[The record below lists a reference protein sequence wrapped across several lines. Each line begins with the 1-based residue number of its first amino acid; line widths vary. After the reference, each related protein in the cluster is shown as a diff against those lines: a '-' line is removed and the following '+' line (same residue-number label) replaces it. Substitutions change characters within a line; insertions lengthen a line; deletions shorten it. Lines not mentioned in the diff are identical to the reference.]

1 MKITLIYDNTTLNT
15 ELKSDWGFA
24 ALIETGYST
33 ILFDTGG
40 DGHILLHNMHALD
53 IDPKRI
59 DSVFISHHH
68 FDHIGGLSAFLHVN
82 PDVTLYA
89 PPLLRGVKRAHNV
102 VYVENPMTIAPTI
115 FSTGELEGIE
125 QSLLVAQDDGLAV
138 IVGCSHPGIDKI
150 LEAAKQFG
158 NPTWLIGGFHG
169 FHEFDLLEPLKLVC
183 PTHCTQYK
191 KEIETLYEKTVV
203 RGGAGQQITL

>member
-1 MKITLIYDNTTLNT
+1 M
-15 ELKSDWGFA
+15 
-24 ALIETGYST
+24 
-33 ILFDTGG
+33 
-40 DGHILLHNMHALD
+40 
-53 IDPKRI
+53 
-59 DSVFISHHH
+59 
-68 FDHIGGLSAFLHVN
+68 
-82 PDVTLYA
+82 
-89 PPLLRGVKRAHNV
+89 
-102 VYVENPMTIAPTI
+102 
-115 FSTGELEGIE
+115 
-125 QSLLVAQDDGLAV
+125 AQDDGLAV
-138 IVGCSHPGIDKI
+138 IVGCSHPGIDNI